1 MPGRSHRSLAL
12 FAKDSAE
19 RIAPNTRQQRGLALP
34 DAAVHDHLM
43 KVFLSLLAWP
53 VLVLLTACEASLFIG
68 GDGEEPPSVNLAATV
83 AAAVPG
89 ERIGLVAAASDD
101 WRVDEVSFYRVEPNG
116 SATLLERDR
125 SDPYAAETVV
135 PSNAVGT
142 VQFFA
147 RARDDAGQEQDSA
160 RVSVELR

>member
-1 MPGRSHRSLAL
+1 MTRVHHLAMRI
-12 FAKDSAE
+12 DSWLMAG
-19 RIAPNTRQQRGLALP
+19 AALAG
-34 DAAVHDHLM
+34 
-43 KVFLSLLAWP
+43 
-53 VLVLLTACEASLFIG
+53 LTACEATLFIG
-68 GDGEEPPSVNLAATV
+68 GDGDEPPSVNLAATV